1 MPHLFCRTCGRR
13 IYTVSPLSSM
23 AGDERRCPRCGTQMQ
38 EDRRGPERR
47 MTIRRENP
55 ANDPGPPPAAP
66 VGDTP
71 PAALAGE
78 ARPAASAGKKKPK
91 SAAPENPERRVADRR
106 SGRRRGGGSNLPPA
120 AGGDSAGWQD

>member
-23 AGDERRCPRCGTQMQ
+23 AADERRCPRCGTQMQ

-55 ANDPGPPPAAP
+55 ANDPGPPPAEA
-66 VGDTP
+66 DADADAP
-71 PAALAGE
+71 PAATT
-78 ARPAASAGKKKPK
+78 GKKKPK
-91 SAAPENPERRVADRR
+91 SAPPENPERRVADRR

-120 AGGDSAGWQD
+120 

>member
-23 AGDERRCPRCGTQMQ
+23 AADERRCPRCGTAMQ

-55 ANDPGPPPAAP
+55 ANDPGPPPAP
-66 VGDTP
+66 RPDTP
-71 PAALAGE
+71 PAAAD
-78 ARPAASAGKKKPK
+78 GKKKAK
-91 SAAPENPERRVADRR
+91 ASASERPERRVADRR
-106 SGRRRGGGSNLPPA
+106 TGRRRGGGGATPPPS
-120 AGGDSAGWQD
+120 AGSDSAGWQD

>member
-23 AGDERRCPRCGTQMQ
+23 AADERRCPRCGTAMQ
-38 EDRRGPERR
+38 EDRRGTERR

-55 ANDPGPPPAAP
+55 ANDPGPPSASPAGDAP
-66 VGDTP
+66 SD
-71 PAALAGE
+71 
-78 ARPAASAGKKKPK
+78 ASDGKEKPK
-91 SAAPENPERRVADRR
+91 DAAPENAERRLADRR

-120 AGGDSAGWQD
+120 AGSDSAGWQD

>member
-23 AGDERRCPRCGTQMQ
+23 AADERRCPRCGTAMQ

-55 ANDPGPPPAAP
+55 ANDPGPPPA
-66 VGDTP
+66 
-71 PAALAGE
+71 PADGP
-78 ARPAASAGKKKPK
+78 PAASAGKKKPK
-91 SAAPENPERRVADRR
+91 GAAPENPERRVADRR

>member
-1 MPHLFCRTCGRR
+1 MPHLSCRTCGRR
-13 IYTVSPLSSM
+13 IYSVAPLSSM
-23 AGDERRCPRCGTQMQ
+23 TADELRCPRCGTPMQ

-47 MTIRRENP
+47 MAIRRENP

-66 VGDTP
+66 AGDAP
-71 PAALAGE
+71 PAA
-78 ARPAASAGKKKPK
+78 SDGKKKPK